1 MVVEIINMVVVTLC
15 SSMINTHAHVKSEEE
30 ESEQQNLFP
39 APHAFINIHT
49 TSSGMRSQAGEET
62 TTSHQDA
69 CECSSSSHRH
79 AA

>member
-1 MVVEIINMVVVTLC
+1 MVGLVVVVVLC

-30 ESEQQNLFP
+30 EEEEQQQNLFP